1 MLLGTT
7 PMFKQ
12 YHTIKD
18 NYQDAIL
25 FYRLG
30 DFYEM
35 FGPDAECASKILGL
49 ALTARDGGGG
59 TKVPMC
65 GVPFHSAD
73 SYIAKLVKAGHKV
86 AICEQIEDPKT
97 VKGLVGREVIRVIT
111 PGMVLDDTV
120 LKKDSN
126 YIVSIAR
133 KNNQAAIAVA
143 DASTGEFFANET
155 TTLEQAFNEIDRYHP
170 VEIIYDEDDTAIK
183 EELRAYGLD
192 TRIQINAHFAHTFFL
207 SDAADILKNHFSVQ
221 SLAVYGYESEK
232 RQGLSLSAAGAL
244 LDYIRTMQKHTPLNI
259 THFFFY
265 RIDDRMILDRAT
277 RRNLELNHSLSY
289 DDRAPSLFDV
299 LDHTETAFG
308 RRLLRNW
315 LEHPL
320 TKETDIHERLN
331 ATEEFYIE
339 HGIRENLQLL
349 LAEVYD
355 LERIVSRIS
364 YRSANAKDLLAL
376 KQSLSH
382 LPAIKE
388 VLKDLSSTT
397 LKYIND
403 HFDVLSDVH
412 RFLALS
418 INDNAPFSLR
428 EGGLIKNGW
437 NTEVDELRTYVDEG
451 ESWLNDFELREKERT
466 GIKNL
471 KIGYNKV
478 FGYYIDVT
486 KSHLSKVPADYHR
499 KQTLANSER
508 YITDE
513 LKQMEQKVVGAA
525 ERLKDL
531 EYELFVS
538 VLSKLQ
544 EYIPR
549 ILKTSHHLAILDVHM
564 GLAVCAIENRYSKPD
579 IVHDGIIIKGLRHPI
594 VEQTLKNYGY
604 VANDVVF
611 RSEDARY
618 IILTG
623 PNMSG
628 KSTYCRSI
636 ALASIMMQIG
646 SFIPASSAQMA
657 VVDRVF
663 ARIGA
668 NDQLASGQSTFMVE
682 MNEVSNILN
691 NATSNSLI
699 VLDEVGRGTSTYDG
713 VSIAYAITRYINT
726 YIGAFTIFATH
737 YHELTTLAEEEQG
750 ILNYSVAVEEHNQD
764 IVFMHT
770 IIPGPADRSYGIH
783 VAKMAGL
790 SSSVLNLA
798 KNVLED
804 LEEKRD
810 KGPIE
815 INKEELQLKTEL
827 EKYKQFITSI
837 ANTNISSLSIGDLL
851 DRSIELQ
858 EKAKNL
864 LER

>member
-18 NYQDAIL
+18 EYHDAIL

-35 FGPDAECASKILGL
+35 FGPDAERASKILGL
-49 ALTARDGGGG
+49 ALTARDGGNG

-65 GVPFHSAD
+65 GVPFHSSD
-73 SYIAKLVKAGHKV
+73 SYIAKLVKAGYKV
-86 AICEQIEDPKT
+86 AICEQVEDPKT
-97 VKGLVGREVIRVIT
+97 AKGLVDREVIRVIT
-111 PGMVLDDTV
+111 PGMVLDDAV

-133 KNNQAAIAVA
+133 KDGDAAIAVA

-155 TTLEQAFNEIDRYHP
+155 TFLEQAFNEIDRYHP
-170 VEIIYDEDDTAIK
+170 VEIIYNEDDVSLK
-183 EELRAYGLD
+183 DELRAYGLD
-192 TRIQINAHFAHTFFL
+192 PSIQINSHFSHTYHL
-207 SDAADILKNHFSVQ
+207 SDAEEILKSHFNVQ
-221 SLAVYGYESEK
+221 SLEVYGYESEK

-244 LDYIRTMQKHTPLNI
+244 LDYIRTMQKNTPLNI

-265 RIDDRMILDRAT
+265 RIDERMILDRAT
-277 RRNLELNHSLSY
+277 RRNLEINHSLSY

-299 LDHTETAFG
+299 IDHTETAFG

-320 TKETDIHERLN
+320 TREKDICDRLN
-331 ATEEFYIE
+331 ATEEFYHKHE
-339 HGIRENLQLL
+339 TRETLQTL
-349 LAEVYD
+349 LADVYD

-382 LPAIKE
+382 LPAVKE
-388 VLKDLSSTT
+388 VLNDLTSYT

-403 HFDVLSDVH
+403 HFDALSDVH
-412 RFLALS
+412 RFLELA
-418 INDNAPFSLR
+418 IHDQAPFSLR
-428 EGGLIKNGW
+428 EGGLIKSGW
-437 NTEVDELRTYVDEG
+437 NAEVDELRTYVDEG
-451 ESWLNDFELREKERT
+451 ESWLSDFEQQEKERT

-513 LKQMEQKVVGAA
+513 LKEMEQKVVGAS
-525 ERLKDL
+525 ERLKEL
-531 EYELFVS
+531 EYELFIA

-549 ILKTSHHLAILDVHM
+549 ILKTSHDLAILDVHM
-564 GLAVCAIENRYSKPD
+564 GLAACAIENRYCKP
-579 IVHDGIIIKGLRHPI
+579 IIAQDGIMIEGLRHPI
-594 VEQTLKNYGY
+594 VEQTLKDHNY
-604 VANDVVF
+604 VANAVAY
-611 RSEDARY
+611 RPNSARY

-646 SFIPASSAQMA
+646 SFIPADSAEMK

-713 VSIAYAITRYINT
+713 LSIAYAITKYINAH
-726 YIGAFTIFATH
+726 IGAFTIFATH
-737 YHELTTLAEEEQG
+737 YHELTALAEEEIG
-750 ILNYSVAVEEHNQD
+750 ILNYSVAVEEHEQD

-790 SSSVLNLA
+790 PPAVLALAEDVLN
-798 KNVLED
+798 NLEQRQN
-804 LEEKRD
+804 KT
-810 KGPIE
+810 PIE
-815 INKEELQLKTEL
+815 INQETLDLKAQLEV
-827 EKYKQFITSI
+827 YKQFISAI
-837 ANTNISSLSIGDLL
+837 AETDITALSVGDLL
-851 DRSIELQ
+851 NHAVALQ
-858 EKAKNL
+858 NEARIV

>member
-12 YHTIKD
+12 YHAIKD
-18 NYQDAIL
+18 NYEDAIL

-35 FGPDAECASKILGL
+35 FGPDAERASKILGL

-73 SYIAKLVKAGHKV
+73 NYIAKLVKAGHKV

-97 VKGLVGREVIRVIT
+97 VKGLVAREVIRVIT
-111 PGMVLDDTV
+111 PGMVLDDMI

-126 YIVSIAR
+126 YIVSIVR
-133 KNNQAAIAVA
+133 KNDQAAIAVA

-155 TTLEQAFNEIDRYHP
+155 TSIEQAFNEIDRYHP
-170 VEIIYDEDDTAIK
+170 VEIIYDEDDAGIK
-183 EELRAYGLD
+183 EELRSYGLD
-192 TRIQINAHFAHTFFL
+192 ARIQINPHYTHTFFL
-207 SDAADILKNHFSVQ
+207 KDAIDILKNHFRVQ
-221 SLAVYGYESEK
+221 SLSVYGYESEK
-232 RQGLSLSAAGAL
+232 RQGLSVSAAGAL
-244 LDYIRTMQKHTPLNI
+244 LDYIQAMQKNTPLNI
-259 THFFFY
+259 TRFFIC
-265 RIDDRMILDRAT
+265 RIDERMILDRAT
-277 RRNLELNHSLSY
+277 RRNLELYHSLSY

-320 TKETDIHERLN
+320 TQEDDIRERLN
-331 ATEEFYIE
+331 ATEELFLE
-339 HGIRENLQLL
+339 HGVREKLQLL
-349 LAEVYD
+349 LSEVYD

-382 LPAIKE
+382 LPEIKE
-388 VLKDLSSTT
+388 VLKNLTSTSLSF
-397 LKYIND
+397 INE

-412 RFLALS
+412 RFLDLS
-418 INDNAPFSLR
+418 INNNAPFSLR
-428 EGGLIKNGW
+428 EGGIVKNGW
-437 NTEVDELRTYVDEG
+437 NSEVDELRKYVNEG
-451 ESWLNDFELREKERT
+451 ESWLQDFELQEKERT

-486 KSHLSKVPADYHR
+486 KSHLSKVPEDYHR

-525 ERLKDL
+525 ERLKEL
-531 EYELFVS
+531 EYELFVA

-549 ILKTSHHLAILDVHM
+549 ILNTSHQLAILDVHM
-564 GLAVCAIENRYSKPD
+564 GLALCAIENSYCKPI
-579 IVHDGIIIKGLRHPI
+579 IVPHGIMITELRHPI
-594 VEQTLKNYGY
+594 VEQTLNNYGY
-604 VANDVVF
+604 IANDVAF
-611 RSEDARY
+611 HPEDARY
-618 IILTG
+618 LILTG

-646 SFIPASSAQMA
+646 SFIPASSAKMA

-726 YIGAFTIFATH
+726 HIGAFTIFATH

-764 IVFMHT
+764 IIFMHT
-770 IIPGPADRSYGIH
+770 IVPGPADRSYGIH

-790 SSSVLNLA
+790 PSSVLTLA
-798 KNVLED
+798 ENILEN
-804 LEEKRD
+804 LEEKRN
-810 KGPIE
+810 KSAMK

-827 EKYKQFITSI
+827 EKYKQFIASI
-837 ANTNISSLSIGDLL
+837 ANADLTSLSVGDLL
-851 DRSIELQ
+851 DHAIELQ
-858 EKAKNL
+858 KKAEVI